1 MTGLAKAFVRILA
14 VVGKEITEVFRR
26 PGAVLSLVLGPFLI
40 LAIFGAGYQGSK
52 KDLRT
57 IIVIDPASTLPKDAA
72 TYEQDLQLR
81 GMRVVEVTPD
91 RAAAEQQLRAGNV
104 DVVVVPPVD
113 AMTEIESGEQ
123 ARIEVLINLA
133 DPVQAAYTSFLAD
146 SMASAVNREIYRVGA
161 EEGQQYAITV
171 AGHDLSKVPP
181 EVIAAPTRAE
191 VVNLTPAAP
200 TIVGYFGPAALALVL
215 QHLAVTLIA
224 LSIVRERASGALDR
238 YRSSPMRA
246 SEVVAGKV
254 AAFGLLGS
262 VIAVLSVWLL
272 VSFLGVPMLGSVVA
286 IAVVIGLLLVASLGL
301 GLLISVISDSERQAV
316 QLSLLAL
323 LASMFFSGFVL
334 RIDEFQPAVQAL
346 AYALPVTHGVALLQ
360 DLMVTGSI
368 SHPWQAAALAAIGGV
383 LLALSWMR
391 LRRELRPA

>member
-1 MTGLAKAFVRILA
+1 MGLAKTLVRILA

-40 LAIFGAGYQGSK
+40 LAVFGAGYQGTK
-52 KDLRT
+52 KDLRA
-57 IIVIDPASTLPKDAA
+57 IIVVDPASSLPKDAA
-72 TYEQDLQLR
+72 TYETDLSLR
-81 GMRVVEVTPD
+81 GMRIVDVTSD
-91 RAAAEQQLRAGNV
+91 RAAAEQRLRGDEV
-104 DVVVVPPVD
+104 DVVLVPPRD
-113 AMTEIESGEQ
+113 AMAEIENGEQ
-123 ARIEVLINLA
+123 AKIEVLINLA
-133 DPVQAAYTSFLAD
+133 DPVQAAYTGFLAD
-146 SMASAVNREIYRVGA
+146 AMASAVNREIYRVGA

-171 AGHDLSKVPP
+171 GGHDLSKVPP

-191 VVNLTPAAP
+191 VINLTPAAP
-200 TIVGYFGPAALALVL
+200 TIVGFFGPAALALVL

-224 LSIVRERASGALDR
+224 LAIGLERASGALDR
-238 YRSSPMRA
+238 FRSSPMRA

-262 VIAVLSVWLL
+262 VIAAISVWLL

-286 IAVVIGLLLVASLGL
+286 IALVIGLLLVASLGL
-301 GLLISVISDSERQAV
+301 GLLISVVSDSERQAV
-316 QLSLLAL
+316 QLSLLLL

-334 RIDEFQPAVQAL
+334 RIDEFQPAVQVL

-368 SHPWQAAALAAIGGV
+368 SHPWQAAALVGIGGV